1 MKQITQNLKSG
12 KMTLLEVPV
21 PSVDKGQILVRNHYS
36 LISAGTEGS
45 KVATARKGYIGKA
58 KEKPEAVKQVL
69 DTIKTEGLKSTYQKV
84 MNKLDAPSP
93 LGYSCAGE
101 VVAVGDGAND
111 IHMLARAGLGIAFNA
126 KSIVQKHANA
136 GINQSNLELILYFL
150 GISGKELQELREVSK
165 SSPKTDW

>member
-1 MKQITQNLKSG
+1 MKKPQIVSIAKKEGFSLK
-12 KMTLLEVPV
+12 
-21 PSVDKGQILVRNHYS
+21 Q
-36 LISAGTEGS
+36 
-45 KVATARKGYIGKA
+45 
-58 KEKPEAVKQVL
+58 
-69 DTIKTEGLKSTYQKV
+69 
-84 MNKLDAPSP
+84 
-93 LGYSCAGE
+93 

-150 GISGKELQELREVSK
+150 GISGKEVQELRKLSK